1 MNTFFF
7 SVPQP
12 KGTDPWYKK
21 NDQLVQAAI
30 ARVSNNNRNANQKGV
45 KS

>member
-30 ARVSNNNRNANQKGV
+30 ARASNNNRHANQEEN